1 MIIDDYGRCSA
12 QACVKHHVYDWDFR
26 FPIPNETVKQMDA
39 RFRDIGFVLAGGS
52 LAFLDFETFLPKLYA
67 PVICHCGEILH
78 RHDRVKHCRVSRG
91 SERRFFKPFGYI
103 CRNCKQTLK
112 PGMKSSYYSAYSPL
126 YLNNCL
132 HLFANN

>member
-52 LAFLDFETFLPKLYA
+52 LTFLDFETFLPKL
-67 PVICHCGEILH
+67 L
-78 RHDRVKHCRVSRG
+78 S
-91 SERRFFKPFGYI
+91 PFI
-103 CRNCKQTLK
+103 REQLDFIIE
-112 PGMKSSYYSAYSPL
+112 PGHIISMSTI
-126 YLNNCL
+126 N
-132 HLFANN
+132 